1 MFAVIYDMPLLN
13 KNFINKVRLILEL
26 LMNIGMIITLETKVL
41 VRDLSEIS
49 RGGGGGS
56 NLFEPQKREGS

>member
-1 MFAVIYDMPLLN
+1 MFAVIYGMPLLN

-41 VRDLSEIS
+41 VRDLPEIS
-49 RGGGGGS
+49 RGGGGVKP
-56 NLFEPQKREGS
+56 F